1 MRTVSS
7 YPAEITSCLC
17 FGGAPASS
25 ESTILPAWSDASLR
39 AYLDDGSEIRDMLV
53 VINDTTGVVPVGPDH
68 PLMKD
73 YLAEE
78 MKTMQGLSGEL
89 DRLLNGLMEK
99 SMKRGRVSMKINH
112 C

>member
-1 MRTVSS
+1 M
-7 YPAEITSCLC
+7 
-17 FGGAPASS
+17 
-25 ESTILPAWSDASLR
+25 LPAWSDASLR

-73 YLAEE
+73 YLVEE
-78 MKTMQGLSGEL
+78 TKTMQGLSGEL

-99 SMKRGRVSMKINH
+99 TMKRAGSGASKTSTTRSTSANGNLSAGPRF
-112 C
+112 

>member
-1 MRTVSS
+1 
-7 YPAEITSCLC
+7 
-17 FGGAPASS
+17 
-25 ESTILPAWSDASLR
+25 
-39 AYLDDGSEIRDMLV
+39 MLV

-78 MKTMQGLSGEL
+78 MKTMQSLSGEL

-99 SMKRGRVSMKINH
+99 SMKRAGSAASKASTTRSTSANGRLSAGAMF
-112 C
+112 